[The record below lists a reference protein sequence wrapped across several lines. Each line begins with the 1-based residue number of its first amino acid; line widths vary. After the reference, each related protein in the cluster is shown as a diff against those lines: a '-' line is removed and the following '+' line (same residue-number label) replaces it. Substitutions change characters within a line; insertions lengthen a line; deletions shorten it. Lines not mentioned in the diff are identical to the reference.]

1 LVVRSPLTAALGN
14 GLGSLGQIGG
24 VVLPCVRLA
33 GRTSVGG
40 GTAWT
45 GNLAILAPEAILDA
59 PAAIECTI
67 RGVAVVDAVDA
78 IKNVAVV
85 GQLVL
90 LENVKSTSGTFSV
103 TRPPEF
109 VPDTPL
115 GVTWPGTEA
124 VRIDWRGRQ

>member
-1 LVVRSPLTAALGN
+1 M
-14 GLGSLGQIGG
+14 
-24 VVLPCVRLA
+24 LPCVRLA
-33 GRTSVGG
+33 GRSSIGG

-45 GNLAILAPEAILDA
+45 GNLAILAPECVLDA
-59 PAAIECTI
+59 PASIDSTI
-67 RGVAVVDAVDA
+67 RGVAVVDAVVA

-90 LENVKSTSGTFSV
+90 LENVESTSGAFSV
-103 TRPPEF
+103 TRSPEF

-115 GVTWPGTEA
+115 GVSWPGSEA